1 MITPGEMKNRCPI
14 ITPPNTYHTM
24 MTHESLKKTC
34 KAKHI
39 EVVKKSKSNTNPPP
53 ILTAYELQCVQ
64 CEMYE
69 KVQSG
74 ELIPGGITI
83 MKEPL
88 QLEDI
93 AVKKC
98 SKCGQEKP
106 LSEFYKDKKA
116 KGGYKPECKQCGYA
130 RKKARREAKKI
141 GDIKTKIGTE
151 LETMRKEIAILRNA
165 KAEAITSLQEAF
177 DVIEV
182 LKDVVKQCEEDLKK
196 GNITNVPYS
205 TNPAFDAILKQ
216 MGEIHDKKRQ
226 DYASNDDPLGN
237 FREAEKLG
245 ISPLQSIM
253 IRLTDKYTRACNL
266 VRKNGNAAVK
276 NESLADTLLD
286 LANYSVLALLAYR
299 EKTVDTAEEHF

>member
-1 MITPGEMKNRCPI
+1 MIATDKKQDICPI
-14 ITPPNTYHTM
+14 ITPPNTYRTV
-24 MTHESLKKTC
+24 MTHEALKKTC
-34 KAKHI
+34 KARHA
-39 EVVKKSKSNTNPPP
+39 ELVRKSKSNTNPPP
-53 ILTAYELQCVQ
+53 ILTSYELQCVQ
-64 CEMYE
+64 CEMYK

-74 ELIPGGITI
+74 GLVPGGIII
-83 MKEPL
+83 MKKQIQP
-88 QLEDI
+88 EDI
-93 AVKKC
+93 VVKKC

-106 LSEFYKDKKA
+106 LSEFYKDKKG
-116 KGGYKPECKQCGYA
+116 KDGYKSECKQCEYA
-130 RKKARREAKKI
+130 RKKARKEAKKM
-141 GDIKTKIGTE
+141 GDIKTKISTE
-151 LETMRKEIAILRNA
+151 LESMRKEIATLRNA
-165 KAEAITSLQEAF
+165 KAEAIASLQEAF
-177 DVIEV
+177 DVIDV
-182 LKDVVKQCEEDLKK
+182 LKDVVKQFEEDLKK
-196 GNITNVPYS
+196 GKITTVPYS
-205 TNPAFDAILKQ
+205 TNQAFDAILKQ

-226 DYASNDDPLGN
+226 DYASNNDPLGN